1 VTSDTPGPS
10 DELVSLRATSQ
21 AHHAQ
26 LMPHVDRLLTLAEMV
41 GRVECA
47 ALHALYNEEY
57 AFVAGQLIPHVDA
70 VEATLYDR
78 LEALMGPRHTMA
90 PMREE
95 HLVVRQLVAEMG
107 TYQVHADQ
115 CTWNEMEGLAL
126 RRALYRRRE
135 GRAGPSA
142 GPRNGGVGRA
152 PVPCAGLRTRAA
164 PGPGRGPAVPRG
176 PRSRAALGRPA
187 PAGRSNGRIRDDP
200 CSPCGPSVTP
210 NAVLRNAPPA
220 DRPMVSSVASLCR
233 RAVRRT
239 RAGPRPGSTS
249 RQAGGKR
256 EMCRA

>member
-126 RRALYRRRE
+126 RRALYR
-135 GRAGPSA
+135 
-142 GPRNGGVGRA
+142 
-152 PVPCAGLRTRAA
+152 LH
-164 PGPGRGPAVPRG
+164 
-176 PRSRAALGRPA
+176 ALLKVHLA
-187 PAGRSNGRIRDDP
+187 EEEQYL
-200 CSPCGPSVTP
+200 
-210 NAVLRNAPPA
+210 AVL
-220 DRPMVSSVASLCR
+220 DRSLSDAEKDELAR
-233 RAVRRT
+233 RLDHAT
-239 RAGPRPGSTS
+239 AG
-249 RQAGGKR
+249 
-256 EMCRA
+256 